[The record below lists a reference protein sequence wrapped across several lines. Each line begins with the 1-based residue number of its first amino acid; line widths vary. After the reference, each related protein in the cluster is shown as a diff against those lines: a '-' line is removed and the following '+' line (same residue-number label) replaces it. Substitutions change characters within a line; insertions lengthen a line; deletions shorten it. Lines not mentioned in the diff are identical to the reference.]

1 MYIAVTV
8 IAAMLLGVGFVL
20 QQHAAAKLPCSYLHL
35 RLIAQLLRQRIWLGG
50 IAVMVVGQG
59 LSAWGLGH
67 LSLTV
72 SEPLLATNL
81 IFALLLAAPISGEIP
96 RRTELVGAV
105 LLCSGVAAL
114 SASRSVRALSE
125 SFGSVSHWPAAAIIA
140 GVGAAL
146 AIIGR
151 GGPRKL
157 RTTLTGAGGGL
168 LLGIADALTRRSVEI
183 LDGHGIAALATTWS
197 GYAVIATAAVGL
209 WLVQSAFSAGPLHAS
224 LPAITAAEPLAGMT
238 LGVLVFGDVVHV
250 TPWLLALQA
259 AGIAAM
265 VTGTVLVARA
275 PMFVKLT
282 LQPAGDHHLPKLYVT
297 VGPPADDQVTQRGGP
312 HTAQAGQA
320 EPAETESRS
329 EPDGAR
335 PAVPAEPRATTGP
348 GHRVSSAELSR
359 QARDAA
365 PVSKDPTT
373 SAVVQ
378 TLGGVRADAV
388 FPGVQGVGIRAARLA
403 GTSTFRASRPWQRIP
418 QQRIPWQRIPWQ
430 RIAGLVI
437 PRLRVPKVP
446 QPPAAR

>member
-35 RLIAQLLRQRIWLGG
+35 RLIAELLRQRIWLGG

-81 IFALLLAAPISGEIP
+81 IFALLLAAPISGEVP

-125 SFGSVSHWPAAAIIA
+125 TFGSVSHWPAAAIIA
-140 GVGAAL
+140 GVAAAL
-146 AIIGR
+146 AIVGR

-157 RTTLTGAGGGL
+157 RATLTGAGGGL

-183 LDGHGIAALATTWS
+183 LDGHGVGALATTWS
-197 GYAVIATAAVGL
+197 GYAVIGTAAIGL

-250 TPWLLALQA
+250 TPLLLALQA

-265 VTGTVLVARA
+265 VAGTVLVARA
-275 PMFVKLT
+275 PMFVKLS
-282 LQPAGDHHLPKLYVT
+282 LQPAGDHHLPKLHVT
-297 VGPPADDQVTQRGGP
+297 VGPPADDEVEPRQDVHATPG
-312 HTAQAGQA
+312 AQAAPTAPEERPSADGTA
-320 EPAETESRS
+320 ARGPAE
-329 EPDGAR
+329 R
-335 PAVPAEPRATTGP
+335 PAASDASPA
-348 GHRVSSAELSR
+348 
-359 QARDAA
+359 
-365 PVSKDPTT
+365 SKDPAMST
-373 SAVVQ
+373 VVQ
-378 TLGGVRADAV
+378 TLRVVPADAV
-388 FPGVQGVGIRAARLA
+388 FSGVRETWIRPPGRA
-403 GTSTFRASRPWQRIP
+403 GTPMSRASQL
-418 QQRIPWQRIPWQ
+418 WQRIPWQ

-446 QPPAAR
+446 PPAAR